1 MKIRIEEAASFDII
15 QEREFKD
22 WNEALEYVWSLPE
35 ARSRFGLCDLIVSKQ
50 DMRII
55 IYNGYIE

>member
-1 MKIRIEEAASFDII
+1 MEANFWRKIE
-15 QEREFKD
+15 EREFKD

-35 ARSRFGLCDLIVSKQ
+35 AKDIYGLCDLIVSKQ

-55 IYNGYIE
+55 IYNSYIE